1 MPNRGARP
9 LGALAA
15 LRRRSCAATGVDGQ
29 QRASSGGTAG
39 SAEGRRA
46 VAIIARQRLTAA
58 HPAARQP
65 RSRLVARLPGGGG
78 PAGMPAGMA
87 LAGLALALMV
97 APLEA
102 ATKKSV
108 LMFAVDD
115 LRTQLSI
122 YPEGGEVMHTPN
134 FERIAKQSVVFERAY
149 VMVALCMPSRT
160 SLLTGRRPDTS
171 RSWTIETD
179 QWFRNSGGN
188 WTTLPG
194 RFKAEGYLTLG
205 MGKIFHEGMPSW
217 DPQDAHVSWSPEA
230 VFGGAGLKGKGGL
243 YDPSGIGKEGGGDA
257 LAKRVPDDEEP
268 TMQDGNIT
276 NHAVATI
283 EKMASGGF
291 GADVASGKRPF
302 FLAVGFHKPVSSTR
316 LCAPA
321 LQPQPWKT
329 LTFTALILAAAR
341 PVVRAGPVLGPL
353 PTGQGAARAAPGARD
368 GKRQRRDAG
377 LAGTRL
383 LQLT

>member
-1 MPNRGARP
+1 
-9 LGALAA
+9 
-15 LRRRSCAATGVDGQ
+15 
-29 QRASSGGTAG
+29 
-39 SAEGRRA
+39 
-46 VAIIARQRLTAA
+46 
-58 HPAARQP
+58 
-65 RSRLVARLPGGGG
+65 
-78 PAGMPAGMA
+78 MA
-87 LAGLALALMV
+87 

-194 RFKAEGYLTLG
+194 KFKAEGYLTLG

-217 DPQDAHVSWSPEA
+217 DPQDARVSWSPEA
-230 VFGGAGLKGKGGL
+230 VYAPKGRGGL
-243 YDPSGIGKEGGGDA
+243 YDPAGVGKEGGGYA
-257 LAKRVPDDEEP
+257 LAHRFPDEEEP
-268 TMQDGNIT
+268 TLQDGNIT

-283 EKMASGGF
+283 EKMASGGY
-291 GADVASGKRPF
+291 GADVASGARPF
-302 FLAVGFHKPVSSTR
+302 FLAVGFHKPVSP
-316 LCAPA
+316 C
-321 LQPQPWKT
+321 
-329 LTFTALILAAAR
+329 
-341 PVVRAGPVLGPL
+341 
-353 PTGQGAARAAPGARD
+353 
-368 GKRQRRDAG
+368 
-377 LAGTRL
+377 
-383 LQLT
+383 